1 MEKTLHNKIYLSIAS
16 SIKNSIDSGFDL
28 DVELDEI
35 YELFSTPPNDKLGQI
50 AFPCFS
56 FSKTLRMGPP
66 QISAKI
72 AEGLKSSNNPYIKKI
87 NPTGPYLNFELN
99 ISELGK
105 NVFSEIL
112 SGEFFKKQ
120 LLKDPPAT
128 LLEYSQP
135 NTHKELHVGHMRNLC
150 LGNTLSNL
158 YKYTGHNF
166 YGVTYP
172 GDVGTHV
179 AKCLWYL
186 KKFSPEKPKNDEDKG
201 SWLGNL
207 YSTAHNKLESE
218 RGTETEESNRAE
230 LTKILKEIESGQG
243 EYFDLWTETRVWSL
257 DLMKKL
263 YSWAGVEFDRWY
275 FESEMDSPSVDL
287 IKKYFDEGKLTKD
300 QGAIGMDLS
309 EDKLGFCLLLKSDG
323 NGLYATKDVLLAQ
336 EKFKE
341 FNIQKNLYIVDVRQ
355 SLHFK
360 QVFKVLEKVGFEQ
373 AQSCHH
379 IDYEFVEV
387 PDGAM
392 SSRKGNIVPLMDL
405 IKNME
410 DTITK
415 NYLEKYRGD
424 WSDEEISSTAKDIAN
439 GAIKYGMVRMDNNR
453 KIVFE
458 MNEWL
463 KLDGESGPYLQYVYA
478 RINSLCNK
486 LEFEK
491 VNVASIDWGALE
503 KNQEVKL
510 AYQLTKFNDIVVDAC
525 LNHKTPLLTS
535 YLYDTC
541 KLFNSF
547 YAECS
552 VANAETPN
560 LKNARLAISKATAE
574 TVKYGLS
581 LLGVNSPQRM

>member
-1 MEKTLHNKIYLSIAS
+1 MAN
-16 SIKNSIDSGFDL
+16 SIKEAIEAGFNINV
-28 DVELDEI
+28 DVSTL
-35 YELFSTPPNDKLGQI
+35 YELFSTPPNDDLGQI

-56 FSKTLRMGPP
+56 FAKTLRMGPP

-72 AEGLKSSNNPYIKKI
+72 AQELEKLSNPYLKKI

-99 ISELGK
+99 IG
-105 NVFSEIL
+105 EIGNNIFGEII
-112 SGEFFKKQ
+112 SGEFFKKE
-120 LLKDPPAT
+120 LLKDPPST

-150 LGNTLSNL
+150 LGNTISNL
-158 YKYTGHNF
+158 YKYTGHTF

-186 KKFSPEKPKNDEDKG
+186 KKFSPKLPLEHEDKG

-207 YSTAHNKLESE
+207 YSTAHLKLESE
-218 RGTETEESNRAE
+218 RGTEFEESNRQE
-230 LTKILKEIESGQG
+230 LTKILKEIESGKG
-243 EYFDLWTETRVWSL
+243 EYFDLWKETRLWSL
-257 DLMKKL
+257 GLMKKL
-263 YSWAGVEFDRWY
+263 YKWAGVEFDRWY
-275 FESEMDSPSVDL
+275 FESEMDSPSVEL
-287 IKKYFDEGKLTKD
+287 VKKYYEEGKLTLSE
-300 QGAIGMDLS
+300 GAIGMDLK

-360 QVFKVLEKVGFEQ
+360 QVFKVLENVGFEQ
-373 AQSCHH
+373 AKNCEH

-392 SSRKGNIVPLMDL
+392 SSRKGNIIPLMDL
-405 IKNME
+405 IENME
-410 DTITK
+410 KTITQ

-424 WSDEEISSTAKDIAN
+424 WSDEEISSTARNIAN

-491 VNVASIDWGALE
+491 LDIQSIEWSTLE
-503 KNQEVKL
+503 KVQEKRL
-510 AYQLTKFNDIVVDAC
+510 AYQLTRFNDIVVDSC

-541 KLFNSF
+541 KLYNSF

-552 VANAETPN
+552 VTNAQTAE
-560 LKNARLAISKATAE
+560 LKNARLALSKATAE
-574 TVKYGLS
+574 IVKNGLN
-581 LLGVNSPQRM
+581 LLGVQAPNRM

>member
-1 MEKTLHNKIYLSIAS
+1 MEKVLHNSIYHSIAN
-16 SIKNSIDSGFDL
+16 SIKDAIKSGFEM
-28 DVELDEI
+28 DVEPSNL
-35 YELFSTPPNDKLGQI
+35 YGLFTTPPNDNLGQI

-56 FSKTLRMGPP
+56 FAKTLRMGPP
-66 QISAKI
+66 QISSKI
-72 AEGLKSSNNPYIKKI
+72 AEELVKASNPYIKKI

-99 ISELGK
+99 IAEIGK
-105 NVFSEIL
+105 SVFSEIL
-112 SGEFFKKQ
+112 SGKFFTKE
-120 LLKDPPAT
+120 LLRNAPAT

-158 YKYTGHNF
+158 YKYTGHKF

-186 KKFSPEKPKNDEDKG
+186 KKFSPEMPTNDEDKG

-218 RGTETEESNRAE
+218 RGTETEESNRVE
-230 LTKILKEIESGQG
+230 LTKILKEIESGSG
-243 EYFDLWTETRVWSL
+243 EYFELWTETRVWSL

-275 FESEMDSPSVDL
+275 FESEMDSPSVEL
-287 IKKYFDEGKLTKD
+287 IKRYYDEGKLTKD

-336 EKFKE
+336 KKFE
-341 FNIQKNLYIVDVRQ
+341 EYNIQKNLYIVDVRQ

-360 QVFKVLEKVGFEQ
+360 QVFKVLEKVGFE
-373 AQSCHH
+373 AAKHCEH

-410 DTITK
+410 ETITK

-424 WSDEEISSTAKDIAN
+424 WSDEEIKTTATNIAN

-478 RINSLCNK
+478 RINSLCHK
-486 LEFEK
+486 LEFK
-491 VNVASIDWGALE
+491 KLDISSINWSTLS
-503 KNQEVKL
+503 KIQETRL
-510 AYQLTKFNDIVVDAC
+510 AYQLTRFNDIVVDAC

-541 KLFNSF
+541 KLYNSF

-552 VANAETPN
+552 VANAETPE
-560 LKNARLAISKATAE
+560 LKNARLALSRATAE
-574 TVKYGLS
+574 VVKNGLA
-581 LLGVNSPQRM
+581 LLGVNAPNRM

>member
-1 MEKTLHNKIYLSIAS
+1 MEKILHNKIFKSIAISISEVIKS
-16 SIKNSIDSGFDL
+16 SFDK
-28 DVELDEI
+28 DVKLNDL
-35 YELFSTPPNDKLGQI
+35 YSLFSTPPSDKLGQI

-56 FSKTLRMGPP
+56 FSKTFRMGPQ
-66 QISAKI
+66 QISNKI
-72 AEGLKSSNNPYIKKI
+72 AEGLANTSNQYIEKI
-87 NPTGPYLNFELN
+87 HPAGPYLNFELN
-99 ISELGK
+99 IAEVGQ
-105 NVFSEIL
+105 NIFGEIL
-112 SGEFFKKQ
+112 SGDFFTKD
-120 LLKDPPAT
+120 LLKNPPTT

-158 YKYTGHNF
+158 YKYTGHKF

-186 KKFSPEKPKNDEDKG
+186 KKFSPNLPKENEDKG

-207 YSTAHNKLESE
+207 YSTAHLKLESE
-218 RGTETEESNRAE
+218 RGKEKEESNRQE
-230 LTKILKEIESGQG
+230 LTQILKEIETGEG
-243 EYFDLWTETRVWSL
+243 EYFNLWQETRVWSL

-263 YSWAGVEFDRWY
+263 YSWSDVEFDRWY
-275 FESEMDSPSVDL
+275 FESEMDGPSVKL
-287 IKKYFDEGKLTKD
+287 VNKYFEEGKLSLSE
-300 QGAIGMDLS
+300 GAIGMDLS
-309 EDKLGFCLLLKSDG
+309 DDKLGFCLLLKSDG
-323 NGLYATKDVLLAQ
+323 NGLYATKDLLLAQ
-336 EKFKE
+336 QKFRDYD
-341 FNIQKNLYIVDVRQ
+341 IQKNLYIVDVRQ

-360 QVFKVLEKVGFEQ
+360 QVFKVLDKLGFERAKQ
-373 AQSCHH
+373 CEH

-410 DTITK
+410 NTIIK
-415 NYLEKYRGD
+415 NYLEKYRDD
-424 WSDEEISSTAKDIAN
+424 WSDEDIVKTARDIAN

-486 LEFEK
+486 LQYDKVDFTSINWSTLNKPQEK
-491 VNVASIDWGALE
+491 R
-503 KNQEVKL
+503 L
-510 AYQLTKFNDIVVDAC
+510 AYHLTRFNDIAVDAC
-525 LNHKTPLLTS
+525 LHHKTPLVTG
-535 YLYDTC
+535 YLYEIC

-552 VANAETPN
+552 VVNAKTSE
-560 LKNARLAISKATAE
+560 LRNARLALSKATAE
-574 TVKYGLS
+574 IVKNGLKI
-581 LLGVNSPQRM
+581 LGIRAPQKM